1 MLISNQDWKRNSA
14 VVAKEAEES
23 FDALNTLT
31 KDEIKWSIGAG
42 LIGATA
48 DILFLGIP
56 KKTSHG
62 LEEGT
67 WGNFVR
73 KQVEKQ
79 FPEADMKKL
88 ANSNFCKVPYD
99 AQDNRHT
106 VIPVQ
111 GLSSYLHRQVSIGH
125 DPVLGMFFGVRDI
138 LKGKMTTIDGG
149 GRIVCQVIPGY
160 EKRRGKNLFEAIA
173 KQIVHMKSDATTA
186 MGLPAPF
193 MVLFNLFQFGS
204 IGDADKTI
212 AEIVQEMYVRG
223 YDFIHFCSLSMP
235 VMITEVMIRL
245 TYAVERIKE
254 GNSVSE
260 SIPIL
265 KPGEHSK
272 LVTMLLIGHT
282 VAVAVNAGKVYFT
295 RDPMVINCNQW
306 LAFGRYACK
315 ELKWL
320 LNDKKKAKD
329 IYIENYMIRQLAKP
343 YEEVC
348 RNFACAEKIVI

>member
-1 MLISNQDWKRNSA
+1 MRISNQDWKRNSA

-31 KDEIKWSIGAG
+31 KEEIKWSIGAG

-149 GRIVCQVIPGY
+149 GRIVCQAIPGY
-160 EKRRGKNLFEAIA
+160 EKRRGKNLFEAIRR
-173 KQIVHMKSDATTA
+173 K
-186 MGLPAPF
+186 
-193 MVLFNLFQFGS
+193 
-204 IGDADKTI
+204 
-212 AEIVQEMYVRG
+212 
-223 YDFIHFCSLSMP
+223 
-235 VMITEVMIRL
+235 
-245 TYAVERIKE
+245 
-254 GNSVSE
+254 
-260 SIPIL
+260 
-265 KPGEHSK
+265 
-272 LVTMLLIGHT
+272 
-282 VAVAVNAGKVYFT
+282 
-295 RDPMVINCNQW
+295 
-306 LAFGRYACK
+306 
-315 ELKWL
+315 
-320 LNDKKKAKD
+320 
-329 IYIENYMIRQLAKP
+329 
-343 YEEVC
+343 
-348 RNFACAEKIVI
+348 